1 MQFFAFQTFDA
12 AKFCLRSRLSWA
24 VSSFATTRPGCPL
37 GGPEPKYPEHVGFSN
52 RPFEVKHFQTIRH
65 CNFDVAH
72 GLALLFGVGTRAL
85 FMGFEDEV
93 EQSFGRPCRLADS
106 RS

>member
-37 GGPEPKYPEHVGFSN
+37 GGPEPKYPEHVGFW
-52 RPFEVKHFQTIRH
+52 
-65 CNFDVAH
+65 
-72 GLALLFGVGTRAL
+72 G
-85 FMGFEDEV
+85 
-93 EQSFGRPCRLADS
+93 
-106 RS
+106 

>member
-72 GLALLFGVGTRAL
+72 GLALLFGIGTKAL
-85 FMGFEDEV
+85 P
-93 EQSFGRPCRLADS
+93 SWDS
-106 RS
+106 RTTWNKRANST